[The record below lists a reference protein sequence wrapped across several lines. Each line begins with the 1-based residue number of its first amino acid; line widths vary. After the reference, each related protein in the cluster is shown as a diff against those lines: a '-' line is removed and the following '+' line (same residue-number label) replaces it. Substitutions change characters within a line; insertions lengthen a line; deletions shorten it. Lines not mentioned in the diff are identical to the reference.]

1 MDSCGGE
8 EYVMKNHQAVI
19 GRPMWQVSLMASIQR
34 GEKRFK
40 RVWARVFKP
49 AFQEISYFL
58 PQGHLRLAM
67 VSCESIGSFRRAL
80 LSHVEADKF

>member
-1 MDSCGGE
+1 
-8 EYVMKNHQAVI
+8 MKTQQTVT

-34 GEKRFK
+34 GEKRLK
-40 RVWARVFKP
+40 RGWARVFKP

-67 VSCESIGSFRRAL
+67 ASFESVGSFRRAL
-80 LSHVEADKF
+80 LSQVEPQKF

>member
-1 MDSCGGE
+1 
-8 EYVMKNHQAVI
+8 MKTQQAVT

-34 GEKRFK
+34 GEKRLK
-40 RVWARVFKP
+40 HGWARMFMP
-49 AFQEISYFL
+49 FQEIAYFL

-67 VSCESIGSFRRAL
+67 ASFESVGSFRRAL